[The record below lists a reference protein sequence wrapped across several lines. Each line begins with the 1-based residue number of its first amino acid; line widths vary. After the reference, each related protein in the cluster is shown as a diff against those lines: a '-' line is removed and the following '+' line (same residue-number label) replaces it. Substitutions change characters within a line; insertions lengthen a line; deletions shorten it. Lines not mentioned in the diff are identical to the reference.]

1 MATAEQVLTFLIPDG
16 GYVLTGDSYEG
27 LTFVECEPITKKEFT
42 DGFAK
47 YDTWKTNQDKLKA
60 DKKSAAEAKLVALGL
75 TIEDLRALG
84 LG

>member
-1 MATAEQVLTFLIPDG
+1 MATPAEVLSFLIPDG

-47 YDTWKTNQDKLKA
+47 YDAWKANQDKLRA
-60 DKKSAAEAKLVALGL
+60 DKKAAAEAKLVALGL
-75 TIEDLRALG
+75 TAEDLKALG